1 MIIFLFI
8 VGISLLILIH
18 ELGHFLAAKWFGL
31 LVHEFG
37 IGFPPRLFGKKI
49 GETLYS
55 VNALPFGGFVR
66 IHGEKPEYEKEK
78 LIPERSFAYR
88 KIWKRALIIG
98 AGVIMNFVL
107 GWAVISMVFMIGTP
121 TAIFITHV
129 GENTPA
135 REAGLMAGDA
145 VLGFETSDAFTSFIA
160 EGKGKE
166 ISLTILRGGE
176 EIEILTTPRLTHPK
190 DEGALGIGFTEA
202 GQERLGFFQS
212 ISAGFMTS
220 VTMIAAICIA
230 LFNLLVGIFTGGAAL
245 EGFVGPVG
253 IFQVA
258 NQTAQFGL
266 VYLLQL
272 IGLISLNLAVLNIL
286 PIPALDG
293 GRLMFLL
300 IEKIKGSPI
309 SAKREMVINATGF
322 IILLLLMVLI
332 TARDVIQ
339 LF

>member
-1 MIIFLFI
+1 MIILLFI
-8 VGISLLILIH
+8 LGVSALILIH

-55 VNALPFGGFVR
+55 INLLPFGGFVR

-78 LIPERSFAYR
+78 LIPERSFAFL
-88 KIWKRALIIG
+88 KIWKRVLIIG
-98 AGVIMNFVL
+98 AGVVMNFVL
-107 GWAVISMVFMIGTP
+107 GWIVVSFVFMLGTP
-121 TAIFITHV
+121 KAIFITGV
-129 GENTPA
+129 LENSPA
-135 REAGLMAGDA
+135 AAAGFLSGDA
-145 VLGFETSDAFTSFIA
+145 ILGFESSESFVSAVDAQ
-160 EGKGKE
+160 KGE
-166 ISLTILRGGE
+166 TIDLRILRNGE
-176 EIEILTTPRLTHPK
+176 ELVIPVEPRENPPTG
-190 DEGALGIGFTEA
+190 EGALGITFTET
-202 GQERLGFFQS
+202 GQEKLGFFQS
-212 ISAGFMTS
+212 LGVGFMTS
-220 VTMIAAICIA
+220 ISMVAGIFIA
-230 LFNLLVGIFTGGAAL
+230 LVNLLVGIFTGGQAL

-293 GRLMFLL
+293 GRLFFLL

-322 IILLLLMVLI
+322 ILLILLMVVI
-332 TARDVIQ
+332 TARDVIK